1 MAAIP
6 VDQALKTFVLSKRES
21 SELLEKLG
29 SSWPKSAIPAA
40 KSITAYVIE
49 EGKRL
54 LAANEQV
61 VGAQVGEK
69 ILPFVGASQDLLGS
83 FPSVTVDMGAVKFVC
98 NGAKVMRPGI
108 TRFDSF
114 KKGDIVIVKD
124 QTHGKVL
131 AAGIALEDS
140 ESASAM
146 QKGYVVENLHYIS
159 DELWEEFKKI

>member
-1 MAAIP
+1 
-6 VDQALKTFVLSKRES
+6 
-21 SELLEKLG
+21 
-29 SSWPKSAIPAA
+29 
-40 KSITAYVIE
+40 
-49 EGKRL
+49 
-54 LAANEQV
+54 
-61 VGAQVGEK
+61 
-69 ILPFVGASQDLLGS
+69 
-83 FPSVTVDMGAVKFVC
+83 
-98 NGAKVMRPGI
+98 MRPGI

-140 ESASAM
+140 DSASAM

>member
-1 MAAIP
+1 MEAISG
-6 VDQALKTFVLSKRES
+6 DQELKTFVLSKRES
-21 SELLEKLG
+21 SELLDKLG

-40 KSITAYVIE
+40 KSITAYVVE

-54 LAANEQV
+54 LVANEHV
-61 VGAQVGEK
+61 IGAQLGEK
-69 ILPFVGASQDLLGS
+69 ILPFVGASPELLSS

-108 TRFDSF
+108 TAFDSF
-114 KKGDIVIVKD
+114 RKGDIVIVKD
-124 QTHGKVL
+124 QVHGKVL
-131 AAGIALEDS
+131 AAGIALADS
-140 ESASAM
+140 ESARAM